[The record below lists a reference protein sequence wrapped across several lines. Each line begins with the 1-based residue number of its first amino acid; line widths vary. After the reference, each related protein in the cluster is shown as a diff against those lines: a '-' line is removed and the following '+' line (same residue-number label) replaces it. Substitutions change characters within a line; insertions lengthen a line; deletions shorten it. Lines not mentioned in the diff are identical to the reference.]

1 MLVSPRET
9 GSLGGIEG
17 EVAPLEGY
25 PYKEHEARHPFAL
38 KFQLKVHWAV
48 ASPAASLNHLTTFGP
63 GSHLT
68 VSDAPLAESHDF
80 RSFSGVWR
88 HLD

>member
-1 MLVSPRET
+1 L
-9 GSLGGIEG
+9 
-17 EVAPLEGY
+17 
-25 PYKEHEARHPFAL
+25 
-38 KFQLKVHWAV
+38 AV
-48 ASPAASLNHLTTFGP
+48 ASPTASLNHLTPFGP

-80 RSFSGVWR
+80 RGSSVVWR